1 MTHPFAGIALHTWT
15 LDTTPFP
22 AALRA
27 AKVAGFD
34 AVEIRRV
41 DFLRMFAEGLS
52 NAAVLDLIR
61 ENGLPVAAVG
71 VEYGWFFA
79 QGDEQKRLFAAF
91 RESCAD
97 AVALG
102 CPLLMSAIGPGAG
115 TVDVAVDNVRRAS
128 ELAGAFDLQLTVEFQ
143 YLHPGVASVDAL
155 RDILHRAGRANV
167 RLLLDAYHLQR
178 CGRGGR
184 GFDDIPAQ
192 EISYAQFSDVPDA
205 PVPSMPA
212 TDRLPPG
219 QGVADWRGFFGLLAE
234 KNYRG
239 YLSYEAPNPVQWAR
253 APEVV
258 ACEGLA
264 ATRAALA
271 QSFKSG

>member
-22 AALRA
+22 DALRA
-27 AKVAGFD
+27 AKAAGFD

-41 DFLRMFAEGLS
+41 DFLRLFAQGVP
-52 NAAVLDLIR
+52 NAAILDLIQ

-79 QGDEQKRLFAAF
+79 QGDERKRLFAAF

-97 AVALG
+97 AVALD
-102 CPLLMSAIGPGAG
+102 CPLLMSAIGSGAG
-115 TVDVAVDNVRRAS
+115 SADVAVDNVRRAS
-128 ELAGAFDLQLTVEFQ
+128 DLASEFGLQLTVEFQ
-143 YLHPGVASVDAL
+143 YLHPAVASIEAL
-155 RDILHRAGRANV
+155 RDILRQADRTNV

-178 CGRGGR
+178 CGRSGR
-184 GFDDIPAQ
+184 GFEDIPAE

-219 QGVADWRGFFGLLAE
+219 QGVADWRGFFRLLAE

-239 YLSYEAPNPVQWAR
+239 YLSYEAPNPAQWAR
-253 APEVV
+253 PPEE
-258 ACEGLA
+258 AAREGLA
-264 ATRAALA
+264 ATRAALME
-271 QSFKSG
+271 SFR

>member
-22 AALRA
+22 AALHA
-27 AKVAGFD
+27 AKAAGFD
-34 AVEIRRV
+34 AVEIRRA
-41 DFLRMFAEGLS
+41 DFLRLFARELP
-52 NAAVLDLIR
+52 NAAILDLILK
-61 ENGLPVAAVG
+61 NGLPVAAVG

-79 QGDEQKRLFAAF
+79 QGEERRRLFAAF

-102 CPLLMSAIGPGAG
+102 CPLLMSAIGPGSG
-115 TVDVAVDNVRRAS
+115 TDGIAVDNVRRAS
-128 ELAGAFDLQLTVEFQ
+128 DLAGEFGLQLTVEFQ
-143 YLHPGVASVDAL
+143 YLHPAVTSIDAL
-155 RDILHRAGRANV
+155 RGILRQAGRANV

-184 GFDDIPAQ
+184 GFDDVSAD

-205 PVPSMPA
+205 PVPRMPA

-219 QGVADWRGFFGLLAE
+219 QGVVDWRGFFGLLAE
-234 KNYRG
+234 KSYRG
-239 YLSYEAPNPVQWAR
+239 YVSYEAPNPAQWAR
-253 APEVV
+253 PPEEV
-258 ACEGLA
+258 AREGLA

-271 QSFKSG
+271 QSFP

>member
-1 MTHPFAGIALHTWT
+1 MTHPFAGVALHTWT
-15 LDTTPFP
+15 LDTTPFSE
-22 AALRA
+22 ALRA
-27 AKVAGFD
+27 AKAAGFD

-41 DFLRMFAEGLS
+41 DFLRLFAQGLP
-52 NAAVLDLIR
+52 NAAILDLIR
-61 ENGLPVAAVG
+61 KNGLPVAAVG

-91 RESCAD
+91 RESCSD

-115 TVDVAVDNVRRAS
+115 TIDIAVDNVRRAS
-128 ELAGAFDLQLTVEFQ
+128 DLAGEFGLQLTVEFQ
-143 YLHPGVASVDAL
+143 YLHPAVPSIEAL
-155 RDILHRAGRANV
+155 RDILHQADRSNV

-184 GFDDIPAQ
+184 GFDDIPME

-219 QGVADWRGFFGLLAE
+219 QGIADWRGFFGLLAE

-239 YLSYEAPNPVQWAR
+239 YLSYEAPNPAQWAR
-253 APEVV
+253 PPEDV
-258 ACEGLA
+258 AREGLA
-264 ATRAALA
+264 AAHAMLA
-271 QSFKSG
+271 QSFS